1 MGHMLPLRIILD
13 SVVKPYGALGQRK
26 NARTV
31 GTSAT
36 FSIRVRIQNA
46 ILNLILHPFP
56 LFFRR
61 LFLHPLNI
69 ISVFRG
75 NRQNKLCS
83 QPLAYF
89 LHPAIETSFGDFAS
103 GQSDLLGHLLPAI
116 ASPDQ
121 LEHSSNQGTPLAL
134 EPVFD

>member
-1 MGHMLPLRIILD
+1 MGYVMPLRIILD
-13 SVVKPYGALGQRK
+13 TVVKLRGALGQRK

-31 GTSAT
+31 GTPAT
-36 FSIRVRIQNA
+36 FSIRVRVQNA
-46 ILNLILHPFP
+46 IMNLILHTFP

-75 NRQNKLCS
+75 NRQSKLCS

-89 LHPAIETSFGDFAS
+89 LHPAIETSFGDFAT
-103 GQSDLLGHLLPAI
+103 GQSDLLGYLLPAI

-121 LEHSSNQGTPLAL
+121 LEHGSNQGTPLAL